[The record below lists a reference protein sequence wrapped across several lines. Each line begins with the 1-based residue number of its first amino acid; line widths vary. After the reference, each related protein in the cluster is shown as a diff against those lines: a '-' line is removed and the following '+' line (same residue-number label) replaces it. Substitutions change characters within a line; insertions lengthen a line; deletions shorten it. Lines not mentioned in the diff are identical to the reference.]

1 MLQDREYIK
10 QMRRRKFLRLAAGAA
25 ALPLAAPLAWAQ
37 NYPSRPVRLLVGYA
51 PGGVTDIA
59 ARLMGGWLS
68 DHLGQQFVIE
78 NRPGA
83 SSNIATG
90 TVARAAPDGYTL
102 LLAST
107 SNAFN
112 ASLYD
117 RLDFNFIRD
126 LAPVASI
133 ARDAFVL
140 VAYPGFEHKT
150 VPEVIAYAKANP
162 GKVNLGSSGPASA
175 SALYGELFKVM
186 AGVDLFTVHYRSV
199 GPALPDLLSGRVD
212 LIFAP
217 VASVVAY
224 VKDRKLRP
232 LGVTTAERVGA
243 LPDVPPIGEFV
254 PGYEGTGWVGIVAPA
269 KTPPDIIALI
279 NTQVNAALADPTF
292 KGRLVELGAEPFAG
306 TPAAFGAFIAEF
318 TDKWGKVIR
327 AAGIKAE

>member
-1 MLQDREYIK
+1 MLL
-10 QMRRRKFLRLAAGAA
+10 RRTFLQVAAGAA
-25 ALPLAAPLAWAQ
+25 ALPFAPRIAAAQ
-37 NYPSRPVRLLVGYA
+37 AYPTRPVRLLVGYA

-59 ARLMGGWLS
+59 ARLIGAWLS
-68 DHLGQQFVIE
+68 ERMGQQFVIE

-90 TVARAAPDGYTL
+90 AVARAAPDAYTL

-140 VAYPGFEHKT
+140 VANPAFAHTT
-150 VPEVIAYAKANP
+150 VPELIAYAKANP
-162 GKVNLGSSGPASA
+162 GKINLGSSGPGSA

-186 AGVDLFTVHYRSV
+186 AGADLTTVHYRSV
-199 GPALPDLLSGRVD
+199 GPALPDLMSGRLDVM
-212 LIFAP
+212 FAP
-217 VASVVAY
+217 VASVVGSLKAG
-224 VKDRKLRP
+224 KLRP
-232 LGVTTAERVGA
+232 LGVTTARRVGT
-243 LPDVPPIGEFV
+243 LPDVPAISEFV

-269 KTPPDIIALI
+269 KTPPEIIARL
-279 NTQVNAALADPTF
+279 NAQVNAALADPAFTA
-292 KGRLVELGAEPFAG
+292 RLVELGAEPFPG
-306 TPAAFGAFIAEF
+306 SPADFGAFIAEF
-318 TDKWGKVIR
+318 TERWGKVIR

>member
-1 MLQDREYIK
+1 MLL
-10 QMRRRKFLRLAAGAA
+10 RRTFLQVAAGAA
-25 ALPLAAPLAWAQ
+25 ALPFASRIVAAQA
-37 NYPSRPVRLLVGYA
+37 YPTRPVRLLVGYA

-59 ARLMGGWLS
+59 ARLIGAWLS
-68 DHLGQQFVIE
+68 ERMGQQFVIE

-90 TVARAAPDGYTL
+90 AVARAAPDAYTL

-117 RLDFNFIRD
+117 RLDFNFISD

-140 VAYPGFEHKT
+140 VANPAFAHRS
-150 VPEVIAYAKANP
+150 VPELIAYAKANP
-162 GKVNLGSSGPASA
+162 GKINLGSSGPGSA

-186 AGVDLFTVHYRSV
+186 AGADLTTVHYRSV
-199 GPALPDLLSGRVD
+199 GPALPDLMSGRLDVM
-212 LIFAP
+212 FAP
-217 VASVVAY
+217 VASVVGSLKAG
-224 VKDRKLRP
+224 KLRP
-232 LGVTTAERVGA
+232 LGVTTARRVGT
-243 LPDVPPIGEFV
+243 LPDVPAISEFV

-269 KTPPDIIALI
+269 KTPPEIIARL
-279 NTQVNAALADPTF
+279 NAQVNAALADPAFTA
-292 KGRLVELGAEPFAG
+292 RLVELGAEPFPG
-306 TPAAFGAFIAEF
+306 SPADFGAFIAEF
-318 TDKWGKVIR
+318 TERWGKVIR

>member
-1 MLQDREYIK
+1 
-10 QMRRRKFLRLAAGAA
+10 MRLPRRKFLYVAA
-25 ALPLAAPLAWAQ
+25 ALPLASRLAWAET
-37 NYPSRPVRLLVGYA
+37 YPSRPVRLLVGYA

-59 ARLMGGWLS
+59 ARLIGAWLS
-68 DHLGQQFVIE
+68 DRLGQQFVIE

-83 SSNIATG
+83 SSNVATG
-90 TVARAAPDGYTL
+90 VVARATPDGYTL

-140 VAYPGFEHKT
+140 VANPAFAPKT
-150 VPEVIAYAKANP
+150 VAELIAYAKGNP
-162 GKVNLGSSGPASA
+162 GKVNMGSSGPASA

-186 AGVDLFTVHYRSV
+186 AGVDLLTVHYRSV
-199 GPALPDLLSGRVD
+199 GPALPDLMSGRVEVM
-212 LIFAP
+212 FAP
-217 VASVVAY
+217 VASVVGFLADG
-224 VKDRKLRP
+224 KMRP
-232 LGVTTAERVGA
+232 LGVTTAGRLGT
-243 LPDVPPIGEFV
+243 LPDVPAISEFV

-269 KTPPDIIALI
+269 KTPRDIITLL
-279 NTQVNAALADPTF
+279 NTQVNAALSDPAF
-292 KGRLVELGAEPFAG
+292 NARLVELGAEPFAG
-306 TPAAFGAFIAEF
+306 SPADFATFIAEF
-318 TDKWGKVIR
+318 TEKWGKVIR

>member
-1 MLQDREYIK
+1 ML
-10 QMRRRKFLRLAAGAA
+10 RRTFLHVAAGAA
-25 ALPLAAPLAWAQ
+25 ALPLVARIGWAET
-37 NYPSRPVRLLVGYA
+37 YPARPVRLLVGYA

-59 ARLMGGWLS
+59 ARLIGGWLS
-68 DHLGQQFVIE
+68 DRLGQQFVIE

-140 VAYPGFEHKT
+140 VAYPGFPHKT
-150 VPEVIAYAKANP
+150 VPELIAYAKANP
-162 GKVNLGSSGPASA
+162 GKVNMGLSGPASA

-186 AGVDLFTVHYRSV
+186 AQINLTSVNYRSI
-199 GPALPDLLSGRVD
+199 GPGLPDLMAGRVD
-212 LIFAP
+212 VMFAP

-224 VKDRKLRP
+224 ISDGKLVP
-232 LGVTTAERVGA
+232 LGVTTADRVHA
-243 LPDVPPIGEFV
+243 LPEVPTIAEFV
-254 PGYEGTGWVGIVAPA
+254 PGYEGAGWVGIVAPA
-269 KTPPDIIALI
+269 KTPPEIIGLL
-279 NTQVNAALADPTF
+279 NTQVNAALADAGF
-292 KGRLVELGAEPFAG
+292 AARLVDLGAEPFAG
-306 TPAAFGAFIAEF
+306 SPADFGKFIAEF
-318 TDKWGKVIR
+318 TEKWGKVIR
-327 AAGIKAE
+327 EAGIKAE

>member
-1 MLQDREYIK
+1 MLL
-10 QMRRRKFLRLAAGAA
+10 RRTFLQVAAGAA
-25 ALPLAAPLAWAQ
+25 ALPFASRIAAAQ
-37 NYPSRPVRLLVGYA
+37 AYPTRPVRLLVGYA

-59 ARLMGGWLS
+59 ARLIGAWLS
-68 DHLGQQFVIE
+68 ERMGQQFVIE

-90 TVARAAPDGYTL
+90 AVARAAPDAYTL

-140 VAYPGFEHKT
+140 VANPAFAHTT
-150 VPEVIAYAKANP
+150 VPELIAYAKANP
-162 GKVNLGSSGPASA
+162 GKINLGSSGPGSA

-186 AGVDLFTVHYRSV
+186 AGADLTTVHYRSV
-199 GPALPDLLSGRVD
+199 GPALPDLMSGRLDVM
-212 LIFAP
+212 FAP
-217 VASVVAY
+217 VASVVGSLKAG
-224 VKDRKLRP
+224 RLRP
-232 LGVTTAERVGA
+232 LGVTTARRVGT
-243 LPDVPPIGEFV
+243 LPDVPAISEFV

-269 KTPPDIIALI
+269 KTPPEIIARL
-279 NTQVNAALADPTF
+279 NAQVNAALADPAFTA
-292 KGRLVELGAEPFAG
+292 RLIELGAEPFAG
-306 TPAAFGAFIAEF
+306 SPADFGAFIAEF
-318 TDKWGKVIR
+318 TERWGKVIR

>member
-1 MLQDREYIK
+1 MLL
-10 QMRRRKFLRLAAGAA
+10 RRTFLQVAAGAA
-25 ALPLAAPLAWAQ
+25 ALPLAARIARAET
-37 NYPSRPVRLLVGYA
+37 YPARPVRLLVGYA

-59 ARLMGGWLS
+59 ARLIGGWLS
-68 DHLGQQFVIE
+68 DRLGQQFVIE

-90 TVARAAPDGYTL
+90 AVARAAPDGYTL

-140 VAYPGFEHKT
+140 VAYPGFPHKT
-150 VPEVIAYAKANP
+150 VPDVIAYAKANP
-162 GKVNLGSSGPASA
+162 GKVNLGLSGPASA

-186 AGVDLFTVHYRSV
+186 AQVNLTSVHYRSI
-199 GPALPDLLSGRVD
+199 GPGLPDLMAGRVD
-212 LIFAP
+212 VMFAP

-224 VKDRKLRP
+224 IADGKLVP
-232 LGVTTAERVGA
+232 LGVTTAERVHA
-243 LPDVPPIGEFV
+243 LPDVPTIAEFV
-254 PGYEGTGWVGIVAPA
+254 PGYEGAGWVGIVAPA
-269 KTPPDIIALI
+269 KTPPEIIALV
-279 NTQVNAALADPTF
+279 NTQVNAALADPGF
-292 KGRLVELGAEPFAG
+292 AARLVELGAEPFAG
-306 TPAAFGAFIAEF
+306 PPADFGKFIAEF
-318 TDKWGKVIR
+318 TEKWGKVIHE
-327 AAGIKAE
+327 AGIKAE

>member
-1 MLQDREYIK
+1 
-10 QMRRRKFLRLAAGAA
+10 MRLPRRTFLRMAAGAA
-25 ALPLAAPLAWAQ
+25 ALPLASRLAWAET
-37 NYPSRPVRLLVGYA
+37 YPSRPVRLLVGYA

-59 ARLMGGWLS
+59 ARLIGAWLS
-68 DHLGQQFVIE
+68 DRLGQQFVIE

-126 LAPVASI
+126 LTPVASI
-133 ARDAFVL
+133 ARDAFIL
-140 VAYPGFEHKT
+140 VAHPAFAHKT

-162 GKVNLGSSGPASA
+162 GKVNMGSSGPASA
-175 SALYGELFKVM
+175 SALYGELFKVR
-186 AGVDLFTVHYRSV
+186 AGVDLTTVHYRSV
-199 GPALPDLLSGRVD
+199 GPALPDLMSGRVD
-212 LIFAP
+212 LMFAP

-224 VKDRKLRP
+224 VKDGKLRP

-243 LPDVPPIGEFV
+243 LPEVAPIGDFV
-254 PGYEGTGWVGIVAPA
+254 PGYEGTGWVGLVAPA
-269 KTPPDIIALI
+269 KTPPEIIALL
-279 NTQVNAALADPTF
+279 NGQVNAALGDPAF
-292 KGRLVELGAEPFAG
+292 KTRLVDLGAEPFAG
-306 TPAAFGAFIAEF
+306 TPAAFGTFIAEF
-318 TDKWGKVIR
+318 TEKWGKVIR

>member
-1 MLQDREYIK
+1 
-10 QMRRRKFLRLAAGAA
+10 MRLPRRTFLRMAAGAA
-25 ALPLAAPLAWAQ
+25 SLPLAARIAIAQ

-59 ARLMGGWLS
+59 ARLIGAWLS
-68 DHLGQQFVIE
+68 DRLGQQFVIE

-133 ARDAFVL
+133 ARDAFIL
-140 VAYPGFEHKT
+140 VAHPAFAHKT
-150 VPEVIAYAKANP
+150 VPDVIAYAKANP
-162 GKVNLGSSGPASA
+162 GKVNMGSSGPASA
-175 SALYGELFKVM
+175 SALYGELFKVR
-186 AGVDLFTVHYRSV
+186 AGVDLTTVHYRSV
-199 GPALPDLLSGRVD
+199 GPALPDLMSGRVD
-212 LIFAP
+212 LMFAP

-224 VKDRKLRP
+224 VKDGKLRP

-243 LPDVPPIGEFV
+243 LPEVPLIGDFV
-254 PGYEGTGWVGIVAPA
+254 PGYEGTGWVGLVAPA
-269 KTPPDIIALI
+269 KTPPEIIALL
-279 NTQVNAALADPTF
+279 NGQVNAALGDPAF
-292 KGRLVELGAEPFAG
+292 KTRLVDLGAAPFAG
-306 TPAAFGAFIAEF
+306 SPAAFGAFIAEF
-318 TDKWGKVIR
+318 TEKWGKVIR

>member
-1 MLQDREYIK
+1 
-10 QMRRRKFLRLAAGAA
+10 MRLPRRKFLYAAA
-25 ALPLAAPLAWAQ
+25 ALPLASRLAWAET
-37 NYPSRPVRLLVGYA
+37 YPSRPVRILVGYA

-59 ARLMGGWLS
+59 ARLIGAWLS
-68 DHLGQQFVIE
+68 DRLGRQFVIE

-140 VAYPGFEHKT
+140 VAHPAFAYKT

-162 GKVNLGSSGPASA
+162 GKVNMGSSGPASA

-186 AGVDLFTVHYRSV
+186 AGIDLTTVHYRSV
-199 GPALPDLLSGRVD
+199 GPALPDLMSGRVD
-212 LIFAP
+212 LMFAP

-224 VKDRKLRP
+224 VKDGKLRP
-232 LGVTTAERVGA
+232 LAVTTAERVGA
-243 LPDVPPIGEFV
+243 LPDVVPIGGFV

-269 KTPPDIIALI
+269 KTPPEIIALL
-279 NTQVNAALADPTF
+279 NAQVNAALADPAF
-292 KGRLVELGAEPFAG
+292 AGRLVELGAEPFAG
-306 TPAAFGAFIAEF
+306 SPANFGTFITEF
-318 TDKWGKVIR
+318 TEKWGKVIR

>member
-1 MLQDREYIK
+1 LRDREHVK
-10 QMRRRKFLRLAAGAA
+10 QMRRRKFLHLAAGAA

-37 NYPSRPVRLLVGYA
+37 NYPARPVRLLVGYA

-59 ARLMGGWLS
+59 ARLIGAWLS
-68 DHLGQQFVIE
+68 DRLGQQFVIE

-140 VAYPGFEHKT
+140 VAYPGFAQKS

-186 AGVDLFTVHYRSV
+186 ADGNLTTVT
-199 GPALPDLLSGRVD
+199 AASGRRCR
-212 LIFAP
+212 I
-217 VASVVAY
+217 
-224 VKDRKLRP
+224 
-232 LGVTTAERVGA
+232 
-243 LPDVPPIGEFV
+243 
-254 PGYEGTGWVGIVAPA
+254 
-269 KTPPDIIALI
+269 
-279 NTQVNAALADPTF
+279 
-292 KGRLVELGAEPFAG
+292 
-306 TPAAFGAFIAEF
+306 
-318 TDKWGKVIR
+318 
-327 AAGIKAE
+327 

>member
-1 MLQDREYIK
+1 MLQ
-10 QMRRRKFLRLAAGAA
+10 RRTFLQVAAGTA
-25 ALPLAAPLAWAQ
+25 ALPLAARIARAET
-37 NYPSRPVRLLVGYA
+37 YPARPVRLLVGYA

-59 ARLMGGWLS
+59 ARLIGGWLS
-68 DHLGQQFVIE
+68 DRLGQQFVIE

-140 VAYPGFEHKT
+140 VAYPGFPHKT
-150 VPEVIAYAKANP
+150 VLELIAYAKANP
-162 GKVNLGSSGPASA
+162 GKVNLGLSGPASA

-186 AGVDLFTVHYRSV
+186 AKINLTSVNYRSI
-199 GPALPDLLSGRVD
+199 GPGLPDLMAGRVD
-212 LIFAP
+212 VMFAP

-224 VKDRKLRP
+224 ISDGKLVP
-232 LGVTTAERVGA
+232 LGVTTAERVHA
-243 LPDVPPIGEFV
+243 LPDVPTIAEFI
-254 PGYEGTGWVGIVAPA
+254 PGYEGAGWVGIVAPA
-269 KTPPDIIALI
+269 KTPSEIIGLLNA
-279 NTQVNAALADPTF
+279 QVNAALADPAF
-292 KGRLVELGAEPFAG
+292 KARLVDLGAEPFAG
-306 TPAAFGAFIAEF
+306 SPADFGKFIAEF
-318 TDKWGKVIR
+318 TDKWGKVIHE
-327 AAGIKAE
+327 AGIKAE

>member
-1 MLQDREYIK
+1 MRLPRRTFLQG
-10 QMRRRKFLRLAAGAA
+10 AAGVL
-25 ALPLAAPLAWAQ
+25 ALPALARVARPQA
-37 NYPSRPVRLLVGYA
+37 YPARPVRLLVGYA

-59 ARLMGGWLS
+59 ARLIGAWLS
-68 DHLGQQFVIE
+68 DRLGQQFVIE

-140 VAYPGFEHKT
+140 VAYPAFAHKT

-186 AGVDLFTVHYRSV
+186 AGIDLTTVHYRSV
-199 GPALPDLLSGRVD
+199 GPALPDLMSGRVD

-224 VKDRKLRP
+224 VKDGKLRP

-243 LPDVPPIGEFV
+243 LPEVPPIGDFV
-254 PGYEGTGWVGIVAPA
+254 SGYEGTG
-269 KTPPDIIALI
+269 
-279 NTQVNAALADPTF
+279 
-292 KGRLVELGAEPFAG
+292 
-306 TPAAFGAFIAEF
+306 
-318 TDKWGKVIR
+318 
-327 AAGIKAE
+327 

>member
-1 MLQDREYIK
+1 MGLT
-10 QMRRRKFLRLAAGAA
+10 RRRFVGLATGGAALAARPRLAR
-25 ALPLAAPLAWAQ
+25 AQ
-37 NYPSRPVRLLVGYA
+37 SYPTRPVRLLVGYA

-59 ARLMGGWLS
+59 ARLIGQWLS
-68 DHLGQQFVIE
+68 ERLGQQFVVE

-83 SSNIATG
+83 SSNVATG
-90 TVARAAPDGYTL
+90 VVARAAPDGYTL

-133 ARDAFVL
+133 ARDAFIL
-140 VAYPGFEHKT
+140 VANPAFAPKT
-150 VPEVIAYAKANP
+150 VPELIAYAKTNP
-162 GKVNLGSSGPASA
+162 GKVNMGSSGPASA

-186 AGVDLFTVHYRSV
+186 AGVDLLTVHYRSV
-199 GPALPDLLSGRVD
+199 GPALPDLMSGRVEVM
-212 LIFAP
+212 FAP
-217 VASVVAY
+217 VASVVGFLADG
-224 VKDRKLRP
+224 KMRP
-232 LGVTTAERVGA
+232 LAVTTAKRLGT
-243 LPDVPPIGEFV
+243 LPDVPAIGEFV
-254 PGYEGTGWVGIVAPA
+254 SGYEGAGWVGIVAPA
-269 KTPPDIIALI
+269 NTPPQIVALL
-279 NTQVNAALADPTF
+279 NGQVNAALADPAF

-306 TPAAFGAFIAEF
+306 SPADFGTFIAEF